1 MLKREL
7 VARISNRMGLSETQA
22 KKLLHDVVDTII
34 SGCIEDGVV
43 VIRGFGT
50 FKRCKRKARVGTNP
64 GTGERV
70 KYPESQMVTFKAAK
84 SLKSKLTQIRK
95 SHT

>member
-7 VARISNRMGLSETQA
+7 VAKLANKMGLSEPQA
-22 KKLLHDVVDTII
+22 KKVLHDVIQSII
-34 SGCIEDGVV
+34 TGCIEDGVV

-70 KYPESQMVTFKAAK
+70 RYPESQMVTFKAAK
-84 SLKSKLTQIRK
+84 SLKSRLTQIRK